1 MSKGNVQTV
10 DTSHDELVTLFNA
23 VDSNGNGLIDEKE
36 LSSLLVQIHLP
47 AQYSKLC
54 ILLVGGGKQE
64 INLKQFDKFIDLLTM
79 YKTDR
84 KAFYDLVFDVFDAD
98 ENGTIDLD
106 ELLLFL
112 EYLNINISPGQV
124 VSILSKNGIDPAKG
138 LSQIEFTGF
147 LIGIEYGFSQANAK

>member
-10 DTSHDELVTLFNA
+10 ETSHDELVTLFNA
-23 VDSNGNGLIDEKE
+23 VDSNGNGLIDEEE
-36 LSSLLVQIHLP
+36 LSNLLVSIHLP

-54 ILLVGGGKQE
+54 ILLVGGGKKE
-64 INLKQFDKFIDLLTM
+64 INLKQFDKFIDILTM

-106 ELLLFL
+106 EFLLLL
-112 EYLNINISPGQV
+112 EYLSINISPGQV

-138 LSQIEFTGF
+138 LTQDEFTGF
-147 LIGIEYGFSQANAK
+147 LIGIDYGLSQANAQ